1 LKKTAAFFLTVS
13 ILLVIVSIDFARQSY
28 LIADGLGVP
37 TILGFWLLG
46 DDLGWTQ
53 PQFLAA
59 FYWTARAAVVSVV
72 LFFITSLF
80 DL

>member
-1 LKKTAAFFLTVS
+1 MKKTAAFFLTVS
-13 ILLVIVSIDFARQSY
+13 ILLIIVSMDFARQAQF
-28 LIADGLGVP
+28 IADGLGVP

-53 PQFLAA
+53 LQFLAA

-72 LFFITSLF
+72 LFLVTSLI